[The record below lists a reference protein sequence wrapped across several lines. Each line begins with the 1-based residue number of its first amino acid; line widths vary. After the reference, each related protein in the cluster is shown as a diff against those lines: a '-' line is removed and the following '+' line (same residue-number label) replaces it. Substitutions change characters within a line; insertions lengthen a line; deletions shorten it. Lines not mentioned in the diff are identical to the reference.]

1 VNRAEHGGIIFRFI
15 SLVAFVA
22 ILVLLYSLRHPL
34 LHLAGWFWVV
44 DEPLEHA
51 DAILVL
57 GDDNYTG
64 DRAAHA
70 AELYREGL
78 ASRVVAS
85 GRMLR
90 PNMGLAEMIAR
101 DLEAHGVPSGSVVPF
116 SSHAANTREEAE
128 ALRDLVIHRGW
139 KKILV
144 VTSNYH
150 TRRARFIFGRVFPVG
165 VTVRVSAAQDSG
177 FDPGRWWETRQG
189 LKIFF
194 NELLGYVV
202 ARWELLHAQAEN
214 LGAPWVDALQR
225 RTGEPLTA
233 QGGAPS
239 YLIGIIPDL
248 HYSSHVL

>member
-1 VNRAEHGGIIFRFI
+1 VKRAEHGGIIFRFI
-15 SLVAFVA
+15 FLVALLAV
-22 ILVLLYSLRHPL
+22 LVLLYSFRHPL

-64 DRAAHA
+64 DRATHA

-78 ASRVVAS
+78 APRVVAS

-90 PNMGLAEMIAR
+90 PNSGLSEIIAR

-128 ALRDLVIHRGW
+128 ALRDLVVHRGW
-139 KKILV
+139 RKVLV

-150 TRRARFIFGRVFPVG
+150 TRRARFIFGHVFPVG
-165 VTVRVSAAQDSG
+165 VTVRVSAAEDSE
-177 FDPGRWWETRQG
+177 FDPARWWDTRIG
-189 LKIFF
+189 LKLFL
-194 NELLGYVV
+194 NEVLGYVV
-202 ARWELLHAQAEN
+202 ARWELFRDRAEMFGAQ
-214 LGAPWVDALQR
+214 WVDAR
-225 RTGEPLTA
+225 RRWTADHLTA
-233 QGGAPS
+233 RWACPLVS
-239 YLIGIIPDL
+239 DWN
-248 HYSSHVL
+248 HS

>member
-1 VNRAEHGGIIFRFI
+1 MKRAEHGGIIFQFI
-15 SLVAFVA
+15 FLVALVA
-22 ILVLLYSLRHPL
+22 VFVLLYSLRHPML
-34 LHLAGWFWVV
+34 RLAGWFWVV

-78 ASRVVAS
+78 APRVVAS

-90 PNMGLAEMIAR
+90 PNMGLAEMIRR
-101 DLEAHGVPSGSVVPF
+101 DLEAHGVPSASVIPF
-116 SSHAANTREEAE
+116 SSHAANTREETE
-128 ALRDLVIHRGW
+128 ALKDLVIHRGW

-150 TRRARFIFGRVFPVG
+150 TRRARFIFGRVFPAG
-165 VTVRVSAAQDSG
+165 VTVRVSAAQDSD
-177 FDPGRWWETRQG
+177 FDPGRWWETRIG
-189 LKIFF
+189 LKLFF

-202 ARWELLHAQAEN
+202 ARWELLHAHAEN
-214 LGAPWVDALQR
+214 LGAPWVEASQR
-225 RTGEPLTA
+225 QTGELLTA
-233 QGGAPS
+233 RWACPLVS
-239 YLIGIIPDL
+239 DWN
-248 HYSSHVL
+248 HS

>member
-1 VNRAEHGGIIFRFI
+1 MRAEHGGIIFRFVF
-15 SLVAFVA
+15 LVAIVA
-22 ILVLLYSLRHPL
+22 SLLLLYSLRRPL

-44 DEPLEHA
+44 DEPLERA

-78 ASRVVAS
+78 APRVVAS

-90 PNMGLAEMIAR
+90 PNMGLAEMITR
-101 DLEAHGVPSGSVVPF
+101 DLEAHGVPSGAVVPF

-128 ALRDLVIHRGW
+128 ALKDLVIHRGW
-139 KKILV
+139 KKVLV

-150 TRRARFIFGRVFPVG
+150 TRRARFIFGRIFPAG
-165 VTVRVSAAQDSG
+165 VTVRVSAAQDSE
-177 FDPGRWWETRQG
+177 FDPGGWWETRIG
-189 LKIFF
+189 LKLFL

-202 ARWELLHAQAEN
+202 ARWELLHAHADN
-214 LGAPWVDALQR
+214 LGARWVDACQKCS
-225 RTGEPLTA
+225 GELLTA
-233 QGGAPS
+233 RGAYPLVS
-239 YLIGIIPDL
+239 DWN
-248 HYSSHVL
+248 HS